1 MSILKKCT
9 LISILITIFG
19 YNDPD
24 VIGLELPGAARFTI
38 SNDSIQQFETSTISE
53 DSLRSDESLHLLL
66 GQINDPIFGLNQG
79 GFITQ
84 MLLPSNN
91 ISEISNVIV
100 DSVKITYSYSQFYGD
115 LNESGDL
122 NIMVYELEEDIYKDS
137 VYYSNFISQNSTENI
152 SKGHKIYDGDSS
164 QSSYIDI
171 NIKNSFGE
179 YLLDQTG
186 TNYMVDNESFLD
198 FFKGITVQATASNTI
213 LYLNPNADKSRFS
226 IYYHKIGID
235 TAVSLDFEL
244 GGNSARI
251 NQFNSKDSSFI
262 NMELGKEYLQSMA
275 GHKMKFRFLNLD
287 SLKNLFSKKAINKV
301 NINFECLED
310 NDYPPHE
317 KLYLVREKSDG
328 KIVFLKDFTIEGD
341 QHFGGEIDGNIYSFN
356 ITRYFV
362 QLLNNEE
369 YTDVLYL
376 LPSGGSANANRT
388 ILDNNKIRI
397 NIIYTEI

>member
-9 LISILITIFG
+9 FISILVTIFG
-19 YNDPD
+19 CNHPD

-152 SKGHKIYDGDSS
+152 STGHKIYDGDSS

-198 FFKGITVQATASNTI
+198 FFKGLAVQATASNTI

-226 IYYHKIGID
+226 IYYHEIGID

-251 NQFNSKDSSFI
+251 NQFNSKDSTSI

-310 NDYPPHE
+310 NDYLPHE

>member
-1 MSILKKCT
+1 MN
-9 LISILITIFG
+9 IFKRVSCIVIVVTTFSC
-19 YNDPD
+19 NDPN
-24 VIGLELPGAARFTI
+24 VVGLELPGSARFTI
-38 SNDSIQQFETSTISE
+38 SNDSIQNFETSTISE
-53 DSLRSDESLHLLL
+53 DSLRSDESLYLLL
-66 GQINDPIFGLNQG
+66 GQICDGFFGTNNG

-91 ISEISNVIV
+91 INEISNFII
-100 DSVKITYSYSQFYGD
+100 DSVKITYSYTEFYGD

-137 VYYSNFISQNSTENI
+137 VYYSNFVPQKSRENI
-152 SKGHKIYDGDSS
+152 STGYKIYEGDSS

-186 TNYMVDNESFLD
+186 TNNMVDNEAFLD
-198 FFKGITVQATASNTI
+198 FFKGLVVQATASNTM

-226 IYYHKIGID
+226 IYYHEIGVD
-235 TAVSLDFEL
+235 TAVSFDFDL

-275 GHKMKFRFLNLD
+275 GHKMKFKFLQLD
-287 SLKNLFSKKAINKV
+287 SLKSQFSNKAINKV
-301 NINFECLED
+301 SINFECIED
-310 NDYPPHE
+310 INYPPHE
-317 KLYLVREKSDG
+317 KVYLVREKSDG

-341 QHFGGEIDGNIYSFN
+341 QYFGGELEGNTYSFN

-362 QLLNNEE
+362 QLLRNEE

-376 LPSGGSANANRT
+376 LSSGGSANANRT
-388 ILDNNKIRI
+388 IIDNNKTRI

>member
-1 MSILKKCT
+1 MSILKKCAF
-9 LISILITIFG
+9 ISILVTIFG
-19 YNDPD
+19 CNDPD

-38 SNDSIQQFETSTISE
+38 SNNSIQQFETSTISE

-100 DSVKITYSYSQFYGD
+100 DSVKITYSYSQYYGD

-122 NIMVYELEEDIYKDS
+122 NISVYELGEDIYKDS

-152 SKGHKIYDGDSS
+152 SIGHKIYDGDSS

-186 TNYMVDNESFLD
+186 TNNMVDNESFLD
-198 FFKGITVQATASNTI
+198 FFKGIVVQATASNTI

-226 IYYHKIGID
+226 IYYHEIGVD
-235 TAVSLDFEL
+235 TAVSLDFDL

-251 NQFNSKDSSFI
+251 NQFNSKDSTFI
-262 NMELGKEYLQSMA
+262 NMELGKEYLQSMS
-275 GHKMKFRFLNLD
+275 GHKMKFKFLNLD

-301 NINFECLED
+301 SINFECLED
-310 NDYPPHE
+310 VEYLPHE
-317 KLYLVREKSDG
+317 KLYLVREKADG

-341 QHFGGEIDGNIYSFN
+341 QHFGGEIDENIYSFN

-388 ILDNNKIRI
+388 ILDNNKTRI

>member
-1 MSILKKCT
+1 MSILKKCAYIT
-9 LISILITIFG
+9 VLISTFAC
-19 YNDPD
+19 NDPN
-24 VIGLELPGAARFTI
+24 VVGLDLPGAARFTI
-38 SNDSIQQFETSTISE
+38 SNDSIQNFETSTISE

-66 GQINDPIFGLNQG
+66 GQINDPTFGINQG

-91 ISEISNVIV
+91 INEISNVVI
-100 DSVKITYSYSQFYGD
+100 DSVKITYSYTEYYGD

-122 NIMVYELEEDIYKDS
+122 NIMIYELEEDIYKDS
-137 VYYSNFISQNSTENI
+137 VYYSNFVSQKSTENI
-152 SKGHKIYDGDSS
+152 STGYKIYEGDSS

-179 YLLDQTG
+179 YLIDQTG
-186 TNYMVDNESFLD
+186 TDNMIDNGSFLD
-198 FFKGITVQATASNTI
+198 FFKGLVFQATASNTM

-226 IYYHKIGID
+226 IYYHEIGVD
-235 TAVSLDFEL
+235 TAVSFDFDL

-251 NQFNSKDSSFI
+251 NQFNSKDPTFI

-275 GHKMKFRFLNLD
+275 GHKIKFKFLQLD
-287 SLKNLFSKKAINKV
+287 SLKNQFSNKAINKV
-301 NINFECLED
+301 SIDFECLED
-310 NDYPPHE
+310 INYPPHE
-317 KLYLVREKSDG
+317 KVYLVREKLDG

-341 QHFGGEIDGNIYSFN
+341 QHFGGYLEGNTFSFN

-376 LPSGGSANANRT
+376 LSSGGSANANRT
-388 ILDNNKIRI
+388 IIDNNKTRI

>member
-1 MSILKKCT
+1 MN
-9 LISILITIFG
+9 IFKRVSCIVIVVTTFSC
-19 YNDPD
+19 NDPN
-24 VIGLELPGAARFTI
+24 VVGLELPGSARFTI
-38 SNDSIQQFETSTISE
+38 SNDSIQNFETSTISE
-53 DSLRSDESLHLLL
+53 DSLRSDESLYLLL

-79 GFITQ
+79 GFASQ

-91 ISEISNVIV
+91 INEISNFII
-100 DSVKITYSYSQFYGD
+100 DSVKITYGYTEFYGD
-115 LNESGDL
+115 LNENGDL

-137 VYYSNFISQNSTENI
+137 VYYSNFILQKSTENLSI
-152 SKGHKIYDGDSS
+152 GHKIHEGDSS

-179 YLLDQTG
+179 YLMNQTG
-186 TNYMVDNESFLD
+186 TNNMVDNEAFLD
-198 FFKGITVQATASNTI
+198 FFKGLVVQATASNTM

-226 IYYHKIGID
+226 IYYHEIGVD
-235 TAVSLDFEL
+235 TAVSFDFDL

-262 NMELGKEYLQSMA
+262 NIDLGKEYLQSMA
-275 GHKMKFRFLNLD
+275 GHKMKFRFIQLD
-287 SLKNLFSKKAINKV
+287 SLKNLFANKAINKV
-301 NINFECLED
+301 SINFECID
-310 NDYPPHE
+310 DINYPPHE
-317 KLYLVREKSDG
+317 KVYLVREKSDG

-341 QHFGGEIDGNIYSFN
+341 QYFGGELEGNTYSFN

-362 QLLNNEE
+362 QLLRNEE

-376 LPSGGSANANRT
+376 LSSGGSANANRT
-388 ILDNNKIRI
+388 IIDNNKTRI